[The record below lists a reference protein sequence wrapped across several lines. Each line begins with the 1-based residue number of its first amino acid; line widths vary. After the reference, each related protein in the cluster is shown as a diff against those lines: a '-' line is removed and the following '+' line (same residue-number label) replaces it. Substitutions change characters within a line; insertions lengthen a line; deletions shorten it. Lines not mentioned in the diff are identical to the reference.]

1 MTKQDL
7 IKIVIESKVKI
18 GENNISKV
26 FNDRALGTS
35 QFREI
40 ATLCNNNDVQCY
52 DEIELLI
59 KYNMAKDTYSNSW
72 AFKCGSQ
79 KLGDIIVDCM
89 RKIRENNSYDD
100 ESTLKDLSLFFGY
113 LFWQTKVW
121 IMENGNKQE
130 VRK

>member
-7 IKIVIESKVKI
+7 IKMVSESKVKI

-26 FNDRALGTS
+26 FNDRDLGTS

>member
-7 IKIVIESKVKI
+7 IKMVSESKVKI

-26 FNDRALGTS
+26 FNDRDLGTS

-59 KYNMAKDTYSNSW
+59 K
-72 AFKCGSQ
+72 
-79 KLGDIIVDCM
+79 
-89 RKIRENNSYDD
+89 
-100 ESTLKDLSLFFGY
+100 
-113 LFWQTKVW
+113 
-121 IMENGNKQE
+121 
-130 VRK
+130 

>member
-100 ESTLKDLSLFFGY
+100 ENTLKDLSLFFGY